1 VPLEAFEQ
9 FAAKTAAATV
19 QALSASNLRHAK
31 FIDDSYEKQ
40 FNQQR
45 REHTA
50 NFRAAAKTQK
60 QEHDERVNTLKQEHE
75 ERVNTQKQE
84 HEERVNTQ
92 KQEHEERVN
101 TQKQEHEE
109 RVNTLKQEHE
119 ERVNTLKKEHEEKSS
134 LQEKT
139 IANLENQRD
148 DLRNQRDD
156 LRLRL
161 GQARSELKMTERQY
175 DQAEVKLHEKDEM
188 IAKLRMQIQWL
199 ESCPRYVF
207 PSLNRRLSFNIE

>member
-9 FAAKTAAATV
+9 FAAKTVVSTV
-19 QALSASNLRHAK
+19 QAISASNLRHAK

-45 REHTA
+45 KEHAA

-75 ERVNTQKQE
+75 ERVNT
-84 HEERVNTQ
+84 
-92 KQEHEERVN
+92 
-101 TQKQEHEE
+101 
-109 RVNTLKQEHE
+109 
-119 ERVNTLKKEHEEKSS
+119 LKKEHEEKSS
-134 LQEKT
+134 FQEST
-139 IANLENQRD
+139 IAI
-148 DLRNQRDD
+148 LRNNRDD

-161 GQARSELKMTERQY
+161 GQAVTELKMTERQY
-175 DQAEVKLHEKDEM
+175 EQAEVRLHEKDEL
-188 IAKLRMQIQWL
+188 IGKLRAKIQWL

>member
-45 REHTA
+45 KEHAA

-84 HEERVNTQ
+84 HD
-92 KQEHEERVN
+92 
-101 TQKQEHEE
+101 E